1 MPGSTR
7 TLLATLGVV
16 AAIVAALALTLF
28 SVGTVERRGALE
40 RFVADV
46 GPIEPEAY
54 APGPVPDAENAAS
67 KIRGA
72 SEALSFRTAEGDGKG
87 DLHWIRRCA
96 EEGPGVVPA
105 WNLDEVRSTLAGNA
119 AAFEAFESAV
129 PLARADWKIDYRL
142 GLEAMLP
149 DWRRVLRGAHA
160 LACDGRLAIADGE
173 FDRATRRIATLGRL
187 ARAVEEEPTPLFVS
201 IGSALERIHLAVV
214 QDAVRSPVAPAELLT
229 GSAASLLDVDLRGR
243 WRTAI
248 AVDAAC
254 THRSMERHGMLPDSM
269 SGNLFQ
275 RGMSVAVW
283 SVAGEGWLA
292 YHLDRTTAL
301 AEAHD
306 GTPLIESRTRAP
318 LAADPP
324 WWSPWLRDFTAFH
337 RLTLERAAVTE
348 AQRAIAR
355 RALALRLAS
364 MGGDAYPSRLDP
376 PSTPSDDPFSGEP
389 FSWTVAADGSAV
401 LSAPVTGEFAAR
413 TLSAKR
419 SWWSWSLPPPSRA
432 GDKPPAPT
440 RLTE

>member
-1 MPGSTR
+1 LPGSTR
-7 TLLATLGVV
+7 TLLSTLGIT
-16 AAIVAALALTLF
+16 AAILAALSLTLF
-28 SVGTVERRGALE
+28 SVGSVRRRGALE
-40 RFVADV
+40 RFLADV

-54 APGPVPDAENAAS
+54 APGPVSDAENAAS

-119 AAFEAFESAV
+119 AAFDAFEAAV
-129 PLARADWKIDYRL
+129 PLARADWKIDYKL

-149 DWRRVLRGAHA
+149 DWRGILRGAHA
-160 LACDGRLAIADGE
+160 LACDGRLAIVDGE
-173 FDRATRRIATLGRL
+173 FDRARRRIATLGRL
-187 ARAVEEEPTPLFVS
+187 ARAVEEEPTPQFVQ
-201 IGSALERIHLAVV
+201 IGSALERIQLAVV
-214 QDAVRSPVAPAELLT
+214 QDAVRSPAVPAELLS

-248 AVDAAC
+248 ALDAAC
-254 THRSMERHGMLPDSM
+254 ANRSMERHGRPPDYLG
-269 SGNLFQ
+269 GNLFQ
-275 RGMSVAVW
+275 RGMSAAVW

-292 YHLDRTTAL
+292 YHLERTATLYKARD
-301 AEAHD
+301 A
-306 GTPLIESRTRAP
+306 TPLIGSRTRAP

-324 WWSPWLRDFTAFH
+324 WWSPWLGDRTAFH

-348 AQRAIAR
+348 AQRALAR
-355 RALALRLAS
+355 RALALRQAS

-376 PSTPSDDPFSGEP
+376 PSTPEDDPFSGEP

-413 TLSAKR
+413 TFSAQG
-419 SWWSWSLPPPSRA
+419 SWWTWSLPPPVRD
-432 GDKPPAPT
+432 GV
-440 RLTE
+440 RR